1 MKKLLISLL
10 VFTLG
15 LYVAGFVLPAE
26 WRVERS
32 QVIKADRALIHSYV
46 ADLHTWPAWTA
57 WTAERDPSTT
67 WTYSGE
73 PVGKGA
79 AYSWEGDEIGNG
91 HLMITAAALSEGID
105 FELSFDGDSNLSYGS
120 IQYTDAPDGVRVT
133 WSLWGTMSG
142 SPGRWAGLLMDR
154 LAGRDLEAGLE
165 GLDKVCR
172 GGLPGRIEQGAGD
185 LLDEV
190 LKTD

>member
-57 WTAERDPSTT
+57 WTA
-67 WTYSGE
+67 
-73 PVGKGA
+73 
-79 AYSWEGDEIGNG
+79 
-91 HLMITAAALSEGID
+91 
-105 FELSFDGDSNLSYGS
+105 
-120 IQYTDAPDGVRVT
+120 
-133 WSLWGTMSG
+133 
-142 SPGRWAGLLMDR
+142 
-154 LAGRDLEAGLE
+154 
-165 GLDKVCR
+165 
-172 GGLPGRIEQGAGD
+172 
-185 LLDEV
+185 
-190 LKTD
+190 

>member
-15 LYVAGFVLPAE
+15 IYVAGFFLPAE

-32 QVIKADRALIHSYV
+32 QVIPADRALIHSYV

-57 WTAERDPSTT
+57 WSEERDPSTK

-79 AYSWEGDEIGNG
+79 SYSWKGDELGEG
-91 HLMITAAALSEGID
+91 HLTITASALSEGID
-105 FELSFDGDSNLSYGS
+105 FELSFDDNSNLSYGA
-120 IQYTDAPDGVRVT
+120 IQYSEAPDGVRVT

-142 SPGRWAGLLMDR
+142 SPGRWAGMLMDR
-154 LAGRDLEAGLE
+154 LAGRDLEAGLQ
-165 GLDKVCR
+165 GLEKVCL
-172 GGLPGRIEQGAGD
+172 GGLPGRLEQGAAD
-185 LLDEV
+185 LMNEV